1 MTEEVFTIRQL
12 ARRSGVNAKTLRY
25 WEAQRL
31 LPKPRRTHTNY
42 RLYTP
47 ADLERVNFIRKAK
60 RLGFTLAEIRR
71 IFELGR
77 DRGAPCEAVVSWAE
91 DRIAVL
97 GRQIEALTAIRDR
110 LIRYHRKWKR
120 AGGCPP
126 LRPDEICCLIEEVPL
141 PKGDAPRKEET
152 DGTEKDDHALP
163 GLRRLSDGRAV
174 R

>member
-47 ADLERVNFIRKAK
+47 ADLERVRFIRKAK

-77 DRGAPCEAVVSWAE
+77 DRGAPCEAVVSWAGAK
-91 DRIAVL
+91 IAVL
-97 GRQIEALTAIRDR
+97 SRQIDALAAIRAR
-110 LIRYHRKWKR
+110 LIRYHRKWQR

-126 LRPDEICCLIEEVPL
+126 LRSDEICCLIEEVPL
-141 PKGDAPRKEET
+141 LEGDAPAKEET
-152 DGTEKDDHALP
+152 DGTEKEPHTLP
-163 GLRRLSDGRAV
+163 GLRRLPRRRAV
-174 R
+174 